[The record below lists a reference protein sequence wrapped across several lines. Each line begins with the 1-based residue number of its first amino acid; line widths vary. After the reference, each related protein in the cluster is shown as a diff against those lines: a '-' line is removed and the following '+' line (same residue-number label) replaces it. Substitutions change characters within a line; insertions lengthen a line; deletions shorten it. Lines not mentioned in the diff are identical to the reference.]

1 MSPTDFIYSH
11 HFGTKIKIRGH
22 LSHDYSPRGLI
33 RWFIYTIEDLPC
45 QLLYVGSSQSPVA
58 RFSSHKSSC
67 NSGKSKAT
75 GLAKHFINGGC
86 PNDPGRQKQ
95 TLNFTLVDHMDT
107 SADKLAAA
115 GHTGGACDCSEC
127 YKLKV
132 LEDKFIMRIG
142 SLYTRGLNT
151 REEIQRKTRVGG
163 F

>member
-1 MSPTDFIYSH
+1 M
-11 HFGTKIKIRGH
+11 
-22 LSHDYSPRGLI
+22 
-33 RWFIYTIEDLPC
+33 
-45 QLLYVGSSQSPVA
+45 
-58 RFSSHKSSC
+58 SC

-75 GLAKHFINGGC
+75 GLAEHFINDGC
-86 PNDPGRQKQ
+86 PHDPGRQKQ

-142 SLYTRGLNT
+142 SLYTNGLNT